1 MRFNL
6 HSLMLLLLLMP
17 VKDVLANKQDYCTQ
31 GNGRTMLFL
40 IDRTSAFDD
49 QDKVSFANGVD
60 ALFNQLQTGDRLIIH
75 TLTEDF
81 AGSKKIFDACRPGC
95 TEQGLVSGLFSQ
107 CRSSVARIDERK
119 YMSDMLTS
127 VKPMIANSE
136 KYDNSEI
143 IETIAFMMQEYEDH
157 RPSQLIIFSDMI
169 EHSRLAKF
177 GRLKEKNI
185 PLLLDKLDGLRLI
198 KPMQGVEVEVFGYGR
213 DHSAQRQ
220 GLRPEQK
227 RNIELFWQEY
237 FKRARAADLHL
248 GRDLNL

>member
-17 VKDVLANKQDYCTQ
+17 VKDVLANKQDYCSQ
-31 GNGRTMLFL
+31 GNGRTLLFL
-40 IDRTSAFDD
+40 IDRTSTFDE

-213 DHSAQRQ
+213 DHSPQRQ

>member
-1 MRFNL
+1 MRFYL
-6 HSLMLLLLLMP
+6 HSLLLLLLLLP
-17 VKDVLANKQDYCTQ
+17 VKDVLASKQDYCLQ
-31 GNGRTMLFL
+31 GNGRTLLFL
-40 IDRTSAFDD
+40 IDRTSAFDE

-60 ALFNQLQTGDRLIIH
+60 VLFNALQTGDRLIIH

-95 TEQGLVSGLFSQ
+95 MEQGLVSGLFSQ
-107 CRSSVARIDERK
+107 CRASVAKFDERK

-127 VKPMIANSE
+127 VKPMIATSE

-157 RPSQLIIFSDMI
+157 KPSHLIIFSDMI

-177 GRLKEKNI
+177 GHLKEKNI
-185 PLLLDKLDGLRLI
+185 PGLLDKLEGLTLI
-198 KPMQGVEVEVFGYGR
+198 KPMQGVEVEVFGFGR

>member
-17 VKDVLANKQDYCTQ
+17 VKDVLANKQDYCSQ
-31 GNGRTMLFL
+31 GNGRTLLFL
-40 IDRTSAFDD
+40 IDRTSTFDE